1 MEETT
6 KRILLMVMVMIPI
19 RDQLGGTITEF
30 TILLVV
36 CHEDDVII
44 TKMSCSIPLR
54 LFITRK
60 TTQLPNRPKRWKRP
74 QQPNRKATQLPTRNR
89 SEERRV
95 GKEVVSTRR
104 SRWCPC
110 T

>member
-74 QQPNRKATQLPTRNR
+74 QQPNRKANQLPTRHCNAHQHQNR
-89 SEERRV
+89 TGDYLKITACSAQ
-95 GKEVVSTRR
+95 
-104 SRWCPC
+104 
-110 T
+110 